1 MKNLHNNRNY
11 TIIMDDWRV
20 YLTII
25 SGIGQLVSIISAA
38 QAHPNSF
45 PTPHLIWNWILG
57 TLLGILISKNNIN
70 PLGMSILFLLLF
82 AIIALDVYYNKK
94 NIFIFSFIIT
104 ILIIVFLLYPVFQ
117 QGLLFIFSS
126 IITFILFLLIGLSI
140 YMIINKMKS
149 LNYNQFQI
157 AMLVT
162 FSYFTSI
169 LIGNWIKV
177 SWLAKYF
184 S

>member
-1 MKNLHNNRNY
+1 
-11 TIIMDDWRV
+11 MDDWRI

-25 SGIGQLVSIISAA
+25 SGIGQLVSIMSAA

-57 TLLGILISKNNIN
+57 TSLGILISKSNIH
-70 PLGMSILFLLLF
+70 PLGMIIVFLLF
-82 AIIALDVYYNKK
+82 FGIIALDVYYNNK
-94 NIFIFSFIIT
+94 NFFIFSFIT
-104 ILIIVFLLYPVFQ
+104 LLIIIAFQLYPGFQ
-117 QGLLFIFSS
+117 EGLLWIFSS
-126 IITFILFLLIGLSI
+126 IIAFILVSLIGLSI

-149 LNYNQFQI
+149 LGYNQFQI

-162 FSYFTSI
+162 FSYFASI
-169 LIGNWIKV
+169 IIGNWIQV
-177 SWLAKYF
+177 LWLSKYF